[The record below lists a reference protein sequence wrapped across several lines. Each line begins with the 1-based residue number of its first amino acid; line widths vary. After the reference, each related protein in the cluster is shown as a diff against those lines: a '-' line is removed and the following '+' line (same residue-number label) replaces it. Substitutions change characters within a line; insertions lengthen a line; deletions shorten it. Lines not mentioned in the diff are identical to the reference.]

1 MQALLCKYA
10 FPDCVLNE
18 GVAVGLPL
26 CQQDCIALKHHFCY
40 KDWALIEDNKR
51 RGIFI
56 DSRGHFRLP
65 KCDILPAHDNSTTNN
80 KACTRSS
87 ITAMRWDLATS
98 MNFNFLA
105 CRLLRKFHV
114 FKFIFLLNAT
124 YSIFSKL
131 CKRIRSVLSWLRQQ
145 NSIRDTLRRMVF

>member
-1 MQALLCKYA
+1 MCKYA

-65 KCDILPAHDNSTTNN
+65 KCDILPAHDNSTTND

-98 MNFNFLA
+98 TI
-105 CRLLRKFHV
+105 
-114 FKFIFLLNAT
+114 FIFICLLIVENILLDILSIETYAI
-124 YSIFSKL
+124 YSIFFSKL
-131 CKRIRSVLSWLRQQ
+131 CKRIWSVLSWLRQQ

>member
-1 MQALLCKYA
+1 MCKYA

-26 CQQDCIALKHHFCY
+26 CQQDCVALKHHFCY
-40 KDWALIEDNKR
+40 KDWAMIEDNKR
-51 RGIFI
+51 REMYI

-65 KCDILPAHDNSTTNN
+65 KCDALPKYDNSTTAS

-98 MNFNFLA
+98 THIKDYLYKVAPML
-105 CRLLRKFHV
+105 K
-114 FKFIFLLNAT
+114 
-124 YSIFSKL
+124 YS
-131 CKRIRSVLSWLRQQ
+131 RV
-145 NSIRDTLRRMVF
+145 